1 MLDYISEKGL
11 PIENIIL
18 FDSHGKLL
26 IFYISTVSSTGGC
39 GSGGGGDN
47 SKVDVVIDGVVSS
60 DREDK
65 KQVSRHSA
73 SSRSSQLRGQ

>member
-1 MLDYISEKGL
+1 M
-11 PIENIIL
+11 
-18 FDSHGKLL
+18 
-26 IFYISTVSSTGGC
+26 SSTGGC

-65 KQVSRHSA
+65 KQVSRYSS
-73 SSRSSQLRGQ
+73 SSRSSLLRSQ